1 MGHLHALTHKGSADD
16 GKRFSSDGR
25 CMKGSGAFLLNLGE
39 GSGEGVARDRA
50 GKWAGGFMN
59 IEYYR
64 GRMVTFGVGSFFIF
78 LLLLSV

>member
-1 MGHLHALTHKGSADD
+1 MDTADD

-25 CMKGSGAFLLNLGE
+25 CVGGPEACGIE
-39 GSGEGVARDRA
+39 
-50 GKWAGGFMN
+50 GGFGGETCRRFPGSDPGGFTN
-59 IEYYR
+59 IDYYK